1 MRGERGEI
9 GLAQLLVAMVIF
21 AGVLGATLV
30 TFQGFERLNR
40 DANERNAAQDNARTA
55 VDALSRKLRNLA
67 SPTPQQPQAVDRA
80 SSYDIVFQTVN
91 ANGPNTG
98 LNAANVE
105 RVRYCLDIS
114 NPNNEKLWTQEQT
127 WTTLNPPAAPSDV
140 NCPGTGWDNQR
151 IVASYITNRIN
162 GQDRPVFSF
171 NSYTSLSDIDAIH
184 VDLYVDDTPTHA
196 PVASRLSSG
205 VFLRNQN
212 RRPTASFTATP
223 SAKGIVLN
231 GSVSADPEGEPLNYV
246 WYDGTTKIGA
256 GITFT
261 YTATAGTSHNITLKV
276 FDPAGLEG
284 DYTIS
289 GVVA

>member
-1 MRGERGEI
+1 MRGERGEV
-9 GLAQLLVAMVIF
+9 GLVQLLVAMVIF
-21 AGVLGATLV
+21 GGVLGATLV

-40 DANERNAAQDNARTA
+40 DSNERNAAQDTARTA
-55 VDALSRKLRNLA
+55 VDALARKLRNLA

-114 NPNNEKLWTQEQT
+114 SPNNEKLWTQEQT

-140 NCPGTGWDNQR
+140 SCPGTGWDNQR
-151 IVASYITNRIN
+151 VVASYITNRIS
-162 GQDRPVFSF
+162 GQDRPVFTF
-171 NSYTSLSDIDAIH
+171 NQYTTLSDIDSIH
-184 VDLYVDDTPTHA
+184 VDLYVDDTPTHGPLA
-196 PVASRLSSG
+196 TRLSSG

-246 WYDGTTKIGA
+246 WYDGTTKIGT
-256 GITFT
+256 GITLT
-261 YTATAGTSHNITLKV
+261 YAATAGTSHNLTLKV

>member
-162 GQDRPVFSF
+162 GQDRPVFTF

-246 WYDGTTKIGA
+246 WYDGTTKIGT

-261 YTATAGTSHNITLKV
+261 YAATAGTSHNITLKV
-276 FDPAGLEG
+276 FDPAGLED